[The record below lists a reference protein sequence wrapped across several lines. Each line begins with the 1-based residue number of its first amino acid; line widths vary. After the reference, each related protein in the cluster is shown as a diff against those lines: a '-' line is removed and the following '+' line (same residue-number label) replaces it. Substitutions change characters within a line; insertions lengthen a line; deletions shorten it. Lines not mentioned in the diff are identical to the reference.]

1 MGQSKNVWHLY
12 YTESIDYILDVY
24 DDIEVDDRD
33 KIEDLNKFK
42 RQLENQGLMNSQL
55 EEFIDNYIRF
65 DNNWL

>member
-12 YTESIDYILDVY
+12 YTESIDYILDIY

-65 DNNWL
+65 DND